1 MNPTPEIKYLKSFVL
16 YTLIALVF
24 GIIVGAIQGAIL
36 GGILGASGID
46 IKTIQIVSG
55 ITGFI
60 FGSVVSFY
68 VFRWIIQT
76 QIIPQIAKQYEVS
89 HR

>member
-1 MNPTPEIKYLKSFVL
+1 MNPIPEIKYLKSFVL
-16 YTLIALVF
+16 YTLIAVVV
-24 GIIVGAIQGAIL
+24 GIVVGAIQGAIL

-46 IKTIQIVSG
+46 IRTIQIVCG

-60 FGSVVSFY
+60 FGSVVSFF

-76 QIIPQIAKQYEVS
+76 QIIPQIAKRYEIS
-89 HR
+89 HQ

>member
-1 MNPTPEIKYLKSFVL
+1 MNSIPEIKYLKSFVL
-16 YTLIALVF
+16 YTLIAVVV
-24 GIIVGAIQGAIL
+24 GIVVGAIQGAFL

-46 IKTIQIVSG
+46 IRTIQIVCR

-60 FGSVVSFY
+60 FGSVVSFF

-76 QIIPQIAKQYEVS
+76 QIIPQIAKHYEIS
-89 HR
+89 HQ